1 MLSYRH
7 AFHAGNHADIL
18 KHLTLFLVLNYF
30 NQKDK
35 PYWYIDTHAGA
46 GVYDLGSNYAQKTT
60 EYLGGIAKLQT
71 QKYFPKELAAFI
83 QMMET
88 FQSTHGESMLYP
100 GSPVI
105 AATLLRNA
113 DKLRLFELHP
123 TDSVHLIDHFRS
135 FGRECQIQVKDGFAG
150 LMSLLPPPTRR
161 AVILIDP
168 SYEEKQDYRRVIE
181 ILKEA
186 LKRFATGTFMLW
198 YPCLS
203 RQESQKL
210 PAQLQKILPEN
221 YLQAELHVQA
231 AKANEV
237 GMTGS
242 GMFVINPPYTLKNEL
257 VAALPF
263 LVDTLGQDQ
272 GAKFILAGETR

>member
-46 GVYDLGSNYAQKTT
+46 GIYDLGSNYAQKTEEFLSGVSLLRT
-60 EYLGGIAKLQT
+60 ENHLS
-71 QKYFPKELAAFI
+71 KELAAFTQLI
-83 QMMET
+83 ES
-88 FQSTHGESMLYP
+88 FQNPENEQQLYP
-100 GSPVI
+100 GSPAI
-105 AATLLRNA
+105 ANKILRGD

-123 TDSVHLIDHFRS
+123 TDSVHLIDYFRGQ
-135 FGRECQIQVKDGFAG
+135 GRRAQVQAKDGFEG
-150 LMSLLPPPTRR
+150 LISILPPPPRR

-168 SYEEKQDYRRVIE
+168 SYEEKQDYRRVIDA
-181 ILKEA
+181 LKDG

-210 PAQLQKILPEN
+210 PEQLKKIMPDN
-221 YLQAELHVQA
+221 YLRAELHVQA
-231 AKANEV
+231 AKINEF

-242 GMFVINPPYTLKNEL
+242 GMFIINPPYTLKAEL
-257 VAALPF
+257 QANLPY
-263 LVDTLGQDQ
+263 LTQKLGQDK
-272 GAKFILAGETR
+272 GAKYILEAETK

>member
-46 GVYDLGSNYAQKTT
+46 GLYDLNSNYAQKTT
-60 EYLGGIAKLQT
+60 EYLGGISLLQT
-71 QKYFPKELAAFI
+71 QAHLPKELFSFVEFI
-83 QMMET
+83 KS
-88 FQSTHGESMLYP
+88 FQKPENDQLIYP
-100 GSPVI
+100 GSPAI
-105 AATLLRNA
+105 ANQMLRGD

-123 TDSVHLIDHFRS
+123 TDSVHLIDHFRGQ
-135 FGRECQIQVKDGFAG
+135 GRRAQIQAKDGFEG
-150 LMSLLPPPTRR
+150 LNSILPPAPRR
-161 AVILIDP
+161 GVILIDP

-181 ILKEA
+181 ALKEG

-210 PAQLQKILPEN
+210 PEQLKKIMPNN
-221 YLQAELHVQA
+221 YLRAELHVQGT
-231 AKANEV
+231 KINEF

-242 GMFVINPPYTLKNEL
+242 GMFIINPPYTLKAEL
-257 VAALPF
+257 QANLPY
-263 LVDTLGQDQ
+263 LAQVLAQDK
-272 GAKFILAGETR
+272 GAKYILEGQIK